1 MNDNLKLI
9 WKGYGDSVPKA
20 ALKLQTVY
28 SFKSNSVENVELK
41 SACENDTTY
50 MKDLTKQINE

>member
-1 MNDNLKLI
+1 M
-9 WKGYGDSVPKA
+9 PKA